1 MIRSRKKQALSR
13 CRQMVRELQAQRQS
27 LEAKLLSQEPLVE
40 GCLVVLRKVCGKA
53 GCRCATS
60 KRLRHGPFLSL
71 SILRQGQTRRIHLPK
86 QWEDPVKAGLE
97 AARHYRQARQEWK
110 ILQRR
115 MEGLWREV
123 ERCRKHV
130 PYEPKK
136 KGR

>member
-1 MIRSRKKQALSR
+1 M
-13 CRQMVRELQAQRQS
+13 
-27 LEAKLLSQEPLVE
+27 
-40 GCLVVLRKVCGKA
+40 VLRKVCGKA

-86 QWEDPVKAGLE
+86 QWEDTVKAGLE
-97 AARHYRQARQEWK
+97 AARRYRKARQEWK

-123 ERCRKHV
+123 ERYRKHV
-130 PYEPKK
+130 PYDPKK